1 MKVARK
7 KPHREIVGRRQEGEA
22 RQAGEAQFRAL
33 VDAAPIPM
41 AVTRLSDGVI
51 LYANEQAGRLAGLPP
66 GELVG
71 RRTLDFYD
79 NPADREALMEA
90 MRRDGYVRDR
100 EVRGRRAD
108 GALAWVVVSL
118 QPMAFNG
125 EEAIFVGLHDVTD
138 RRRAEGELRR
148 RERQLTEAQKLAHL
162 GSWEW
167 NIRTNRVTWSDEL
180 YRIYGL
186 EPQEFEATYEAY
198 LELVY
203 PDDRG
208 LVRKVIET
216 ALRDL
221 KPFAF
226 EERILRP
233 DGTIRTLQSQGEVV
247 LDEDAKPLRLVG
259 ICQDI
264 TERKRTE
271 EALRESREHSRQII
285 ETANEA
291 FVEMDASGLITDW
304 NRMAEVTFG
313 WAREEA
319 VGRPMAELIIPPQHR
334 EAHRKGLQH
343 FLITGEGPVLNRRV
357 ELTALHREGRE
368 FPVELTIWPIRRGE
382 TYRFNAFAM
391 DITERR
397 QVEEQLR
404 KREMQLLEA
413 QQIAHIGNWEWDIP
427 ANVVI
432 WSDELYR
439 IYGLRPGEVQVSY
452 EGFLERVHPDDRV
465 YVKGVVEES
474 YRTHKPFS
482 FYHRILWP
490 NGTVRIL
497 HGRGRVVVDQDGHPT
512 RMVGTGQ
519 DVTEARQTEEALAQQ
534 ARELA
539 RSNAELEQFAYVAS
553 HDLQEPLR
561 KIQAFGDRLRGRW
574 GPSLEGEGRDYLER
588 MQEATRRMQALID
601 DLLTLSRVATQAQTF
616 EPVDLGEVAREVV
629 SDLEVQ
635 IDQTGGR
642 VEVGE
647 LPTIEADE
655 TQMRQLLQNLIHN
668 ALKFHRED
676 APPVVR
682 VYSEALREGLAE
694 GQCQV
699 FVEDNGI
706 GFEEKFADRIF
717 GVFQRLHGRSEYE
730 GTGIGLPICRKIV
743 ERHGGGI
750 AVRSA
755 PRQGTTFIVTLPV
768 AQPRGRNGDV

>member
-7 KPHREIVGRRQEGEA
+7 KPHREIVGRRQGGEA

-66 GELVG
+66 GELIG

-90 MRRDGYVRDR
+90 LRRDGYVRDR

-233 DGTIRTLQSQGEVV
+233 DGTIRALQSQGEVS
-247 LDEDAKPLRLVG
+247 LGEDGKPLRMVG
-259 ICQDI
+259 ICQDV

-319 VGRPMAELIIPPQHR
+319 VGKPMAELIIPPQHR
-334 EAHRKGLQH
+334 EAHRKGLQR
-343 FLITGEGPVLNRRV
+343 FLATGEGPVLNRRI
-357 ELTALHREGRE
+357 EMTALHREGRE

-382 TYRFNAFAM
+382 T
-391 DITERR
+391 
-397 QVEEQLR
+397 
-404 KREMQLLEA
+404 
-413 QQIAHIGNWEWDIP
+413 
-427 ANVVI
+427 
-432 WSDELYR
+432 
-439 IYGLRPGEVQVSY
+439 
-452 EGFLERVHPDDRV
+452 
-465 YVKGVVEES
+465 
-474 YRTHKPFS
+474 
-482 FYHRILWP
+482 
-490 NGTVRIL
+490 
-497 HGRGRVVVDQDGHPT
+497 
-512 RMVGTGQ
+512 
-519 DVTEARQTEEALAQQ
+519 
-534 ARELA
+534 
-539 RSNAELEQFAYVAS
+539 
-553 HDLQEPLR
+553 
-561 KIQAFGDRLRGRW
+561 
-574 GPSLEGEGRDYLER
+574 
-588 MQEATRRMQALID
+588 
-601 DLLTLSRVATQAQTF
+601 
-616 EPVDLGEVAREVV
+616 
-629 SDLEVQ
+629 
-635 IDQTGGR
+635 
-642 VEVGE
+642 
-647 LPTIEADE
+647 
-655 TQMRQLLQNLIHN
+655 
-668 ALKFHRED
+668 
-676 APPVVR
+676 
-682 VYSEALREGLAE
+682 
-694 GQCQV
+694 
-699 FVEDNGI
+699 
-706 GFEEKFADRIF
+706 
-717 GVFQRLHGRSEYE
+717 
-730 GTGIGLPICRKIV
+730 
-743 ERHGGGI
+743 
-750 AVRSA
+750 
-755 PRQGTTFIVTLPV
+755 
-768 AQPRGRNGDV
+768 

>member
-1 MKVARK
+1 MAVLRK
-7 KPHREIVGRRQEGEA
+7 KSPQRKVVRRRQEGEA
-22 RQAGEAQFRAL
+22 QQAGEAQFRAL

-79 NPADREALMEA
+79 NPADRQALMEA
-90 MRRDGYVRDR
+90 LKRDGSVRDR

-108 GALAWVVVSL
+108 GTLAWAVVSL
-118 QPMAFNG
+118 QPMTFNG
-125 EEAIFVGLHDVTD
+125 EEAIFVGLHDITD

-148 RERQLTEAQKLAHL
+148 RGRQLTEAQQLAHL

-167 NIRTNRVTWSDEL
+167 NVRTNRVTWSDEL

-186 EPQEFEATYEAY
+186 APQEFEATYEAY

-208 LVRKVIET
+208 LVRKAIET
-216 ALRDL
+216 ALHDL

-247 LDEDAKPLRLVG
+247 LDEDGRPLRLVG

-271 EALRESREHSRQII
+271 EALRESEGQFRELLESAPDAMVIVNHEGEIVLVNSQMGRLFGYGQEELVGQKVEILTP
-285 ETANEA
+285 ERFRDRHLRHRMSYFTAPQA
-291 FVEMDASGLITDW
+291 
-304 NRMAEVTFG
+304 
-313 WAREEA
+313 
-319 VGRPMAELIIPPQHR
+319 RPMGLGMELYGQ
-334 EAHRKGLQH
+334 RKDGS
-343 FLITGEGPVLNRRV
+343 
-357 ELTALHREGRE
+357 E
-368 FPVELTIWPIRRGE
+368 FPVEISLSPLEREEGVLVTAAIR
-382 TYRFNAFAM
+382 
-391 DITERR
+391 DITER
-397 QVEEQLR
+397 
-404 KREMQLLEA
+404 KR
-413 QQIAHIGNWEWDIP
+413 
-427 ANVVI
+427 
-432 WSDELYR
+432 
-439 IYGLRPGEVQVSY
+439 
-452 EGFLERVHPDDRV
+452 
-465 YVKGVVEES
+465 
-474 YRTHKPFS
+474 
-482 FYHRILWP
+482 
-490 NGTVRIL
+490 
-497 HGRGRVVVDQDGHPT
+497 
-512 RMVGTGQ
+512 
-519 DVTEARQTEEALAQQ
+519 TEEALARQ
-534 ARELA
+534 ARELR
-539 RSNAELEQFAYVAS
+539 RSNDELEQFAYVAS

-574 GPSLEGEGRDYLER
+574 GASLDGEGRDYLER

-601 DLLTLSRVATQAQTF
+601 DLLTLSRVATQAQMF
-616 EPVDLGEVAREVV
+616 GPVDLMEVAQTVI

-635 IDQTGGR
+635 IEQTGGR

-647 LPTIEADE
+647 LPTLEADE

-676 APPVVR
+676 APPVVK
-682 VYSEALREGLAE
+682 VYSEALRGGPDE
-694 GQCQV
+694 GQRQV

-706 GFEEKFADRIF
+706 GFEEKYADRIF

-768 AQPRGRNGDV
+768 TQAVVARE

>member
-1 MKVARK
+1 MAVLRK
-7 KPHREIVGRRQEGEA
+7 KGVVGRGQEGEVRQEGE
-22 RQAGEAQFRAL
+22 GQFRAL

-66 GELVG
+66 EALVG
-71 RRTLDFYD
+71 RRTLEFYD

-90 MRRDGYVRDR
+90 LRRDGYVRDR

-108 GALAWVVVSL
+108 GALAWAAVSL
-118 QPMAFNG
+118 QLMTFNG
-125 EEAIFVGLHDVTD
+125 EEAIFVGLHDITD

-167 NIRTNRVTWSDEL
+167 NVRTNRVTWSDEL

-208 LVRKVIET
+208 LVRGVIEK
-216 ALRDL
+216 ALGDL
-221 KPFAF
+221 KPFSF

-233 DGTIRTLQSQGEVV
+233 DGTIRALQSQGEVV
-247 LDEDAKPLRLVG
+247 LGEDGRPLRMVG
-259 ICQDI
+259 ICQDV

-291 FVEMDASGLITDW
+291 FVEIDASGLIMDW

-334 EAHRKGLQH
+334 EAHQRGLQR
-343 FLITGEGPVLNRRV
+343 FLATGEGPVLNRRV
-357 ELTALHREGRE
+357 EMTALHREGRE

-382 TYRFNAFAM
+382 TYRFNAFAT

-439 IYGLRPGEVQVSY
+439 IYGLRPGEVQISY
-452 EGFLERVHPDDRV
+452 EGFLERVHPDDRAH
-465 YVKGVVEES
+465 VKGVVEES

-534 ARELA
+534 ARELK
-539 RSNAELEQFAYVAS
+539 RSNDELEQFAYVAS

-561 KIQAFGDRLRGRW
+561 KIQAFGDRLRSRW
-574 GPSLEGEGRDYLER
+574 GESLNEEGRDYLER

-616 EPVDLGEVAREVV
+616 EPVDLGQVARDAV

-635 IDQTGGR
+635 VEQTGGR

-647 LPTIEADE
+647 LPTLEADE

-676 APPVVR
+676 APPVVK
-682 VYSEALREGLAE
+682 VYSEALQE
-694 GQCQV
+694 GQTEERCQV

-706 GFEEKFADRIF
+706 GFEEKYADRIF

-743 ERHGGGI
+743 ERHGGSI
-750 AVRSA
+750 AVRSE
-755 PRQGTTFIVTLPV
+755 PGKGTTFIVTLPV
-768 AQPRGRNGDV
+768 AQPGGRNGDG